1 VVQGCVQGLI
11 AGYVVQAVQ
20 ESIQWKHV
28 AEGGFGNVCVGS
40 LRVAAKVPR
49 FNTSEYQVSVD
60 TEASTLMSL
69 SHPNIVR
76 PLAMMECRTGQRA
89 MLMEFFKRGTLQE
102 NFRCAQDP
110 LIDAPWT
117 HCLRRL

>member
-1 VVQGCVQGLI
+1 M
-11 AGYVVQAVQ
+11 
-20 ESIQWKHV
+20 
-28 AEGGFGNVCVGS
+28 CVGS

-49 FNTSEYQVSVD
+49 FNTSEYQASVD

-89 MLMEFFKRGTLQE
+89 MLMEFFERGTLQE